1 MSIRLRISLYISFVL
16 FIGFFILTS
25 IQSYQTFVNLKEEVE
40 QGANVTAERWSF
52 EVMEQLNTMMGVTRG
67 FRFPLMFASPPR
79 DQVIST
85 MREILKRN
93 FNYFAMWVCYEPNA
107 YDKQDFRFKNKP
119 GHDSTGRFV
128 PYLYQTE
135 KEGNIQIEALKN
147 YDNLDGTGDYYQIT
161 RKTDKMSV
169 VGPYD
174 YKVGSKN
181 VLMISLVTPISLP
194 GKFYGAAG
202 LDIDLKNLQE
212 RIGDKKPFRG
222 QGYIALISPNGI
234 YAMNGDDKSQLGKK
248 IFDADELKVYLENNK
263 EGKRFTHVS
272 NGYTHYYFPF
282 HIGKD
287 PKFWTM
293 QVSIPNSLYFKSVGK
308 IVLESSIISLL
319 ILIFVLI
326 VLNLIF
332 QRLVSRGLTIAMHF
346 SSRIADGDLTA
357 VNHYKK
363 TDEIGHLLQSMTGMK
378 ESLFSMISQIKV
390 SSEKLGSHSTEM
402 TRTSEN
408 FSDIAQ
414 TQASAAEESSAAVE
428 ELSASAD
435 HVGRSMETAVGKMRE
450 IDFNVVRLREQI
462 LSINQ
467 EMQSLAKLATD
478 SKEQAVIGEKAMSS
492 STDAMEEIGDRA
504 SRITEVLDIIT
515 EISEKINLLALNAAI
530 EAARAGDA
538 GRGFAVVAEEIGKL
552 AGQTSHSVQEIG
564 GLVES
569 TNLAVTNGNAKVEE
583 AAKVLRS
590 LNLSVN
596 EFESSA
602 NKVLVAV
609 KSQETNT
616 KDIGESATALTTL
629 NLQIE
634 EAVFEQKRATEE
646 ITKTILSISDGTQEV
661 ASGADNLTNLS
672 ADMQRQ
678 AEHLSR
684 LIGRFKV

>member
-25 IQSYQTFVNLKEEVE
+25 IQSYKTFVNLREEVE
-40 QGANVTAERWSF
+40 QSADVTAERWSF
-52 EVMEQLNTMMGVTRG
+52 EVMEQLNAMMGVIRG
-67 FRFPLMFASPPR
+67 FRFPLMYASPPR

-85 MREILKRN
+85 MKEILKRN

-107 YDKQDFRFKNKP
+107 YDKQDARFKNST

-128 PYLYQTE
+128 TYLHQAD
-135 KEGNIQIEALKN
+135 KEGDVRIEALKD
-147 YDNLDGTGDYYQIT
+147 YDNLNGAGDYYQIT
-161 RKTDKMSV
+161 KKTDKMSV

-181 VLMISLVTPISLP
+181 ILMISLVTPISLP

-222 QGYIALISPNGI
+222 QGYIALISPNGT
-234 YAMNGDDKSQLGKK
+234 YAMNGDDKLKLGKK
-248 IFDADELKVYLENNK
+248 ISDTDELNLYLQNNK
-263 EGKRFTHVS
+263 EGKRFTFSS
-272 NGYTHYYFPF
+272 NGHTHYYFPF

-293 QVSIPNSLYFKSVGK
+293 QVSIPDSIYFKSVGK
-308 IVLESSIISLL
+308 IILESSIISLL
-319 ILIFVLI
+319 ILLFVLI
-326 VLNLIF
+326 ALNLIF

-346 SSRIADGDLTA
+346 SSKIADGDLTTL
-357 VNHYKK
+357 NHYKRP
-363 TDEIGHLLQSMTGMK
+363 DEIGHLMQSMTAMK
-378 ESLFSMISQIKV
+378 ESLSSMISQIKI
-390 SSEKLGSHSTEM
+390 SSEKLGSHSREM
-402 TRTSEN
+402 TKTSEN

-435 HVGRSMETAVGKMRE
+435 HVGRSMETAVEKMRE
-450 IDFNVVRLREQI
+450 IDSNVLKLQEQI
-462 LSINQ
+462 ESINR
-467 EMQSLAKLATD
+467 EMQSLARLATE
-478 SKEQAVIGEKAMSS
+478 SKKQAVIGEKAMSS

-515 EISEKINLLALNAAI
+515 EISEKTNLLALNAAI

-552 AGQTSHSVQEIG
+552 AGQTSLSAQEIA
-564 GLVES
+564 GLVQS
-569 TNLAVTNGNAKVEE
+569 TNLAVTDGNAKVEE
-583 AAKVLRS
+583 AARVLKS

-609 KSQETNT
+609 KSQEANT
-616 KDIGESATALTTL
+616 KEIGVNATALTTL

-661 ASGADNLTNLS
+661 AGGADNLTNFS

-678 AEHLSR
+678 AEHLGQ